1 VASGLILLAFIGA
14 LVGFGVSR
22 ARRRLGLGVTAGT
35 WVAVIT
41 GVIVLGLAL
50 WAYSVSG
57 KH

>member
-1 VASGLILLAFIGA
+1 M
-14 LVGFGVSR
+14 R
-22 ARRRLGLGVTAGT
+22 MRRRLGLGVTGGT

>member
-14 LVGFGVSR
+14 LVGFGVTR
-22 ARRRLGLGVTAGT
+22 VRRRLGLGVTGGT
-35 WVAVIT
+35 WVAIIA

-50 WAYSVSG
+50 WAYAVSA